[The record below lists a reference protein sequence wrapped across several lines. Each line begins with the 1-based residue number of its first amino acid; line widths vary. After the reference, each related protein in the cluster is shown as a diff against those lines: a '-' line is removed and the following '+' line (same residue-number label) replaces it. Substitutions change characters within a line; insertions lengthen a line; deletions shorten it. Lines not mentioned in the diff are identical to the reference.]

1 MGRAIDLL
9 ITYRIIKLLIT
20 PFEKQEAYKYGIIDK
35 DGKVLRKN
43 KELKSAKEKDS
54 YTILH
59 RFVFNLKR
67 LLNKIPGGKSKL
79 GTYAAALGLLLK
91 EQKDINA
98 IELERNLYKHLVDN
112 KLIVYND
119 NLNESAEFDYLPT
132 GRFTII
138 DNLED
143 LDGETSA
150 EVGDVVYTTENQKP
164 FDTYFGVNLYHVVNE
179 DTKKQIVVS
188 EDNIER
194 IRFWCGHI
202 MTKKVYG
209 YLNLKE
215 SNENF

>member
-9 ITYRIIKLLIT
+9 ITYRVIKMLVT

-35 DGKVLRKN
+35 DGKVLRRA
-43 KELKSAKEKDS
+43 KELKTAKEKDA
-54 YTILH
+54 YTVLH

-67 LLNKIPGGKSKL
+67 LINLIPGGKSKL

-98 IELERNLYKHLVDN
+98 VELERTLYKHLVDN
-112 KLIVYND
+112 NLIAYED
-119 NLNESAEFDYLPT
+119 DLNESVGFDYLPE

-143 LDGETSA
+143 LNGKKTA
-150 EVGDVVYTTENQKP
+150 EVGDIVYTTENQKP
-164 FDTYFGVNLYHVVNE
+164 FDNYFGVNLYHVINE
-179 DTKKQIVVS
+179 DTKEKIIVS

-194 IRFWCGHI
+194 IRF
-202 MTKKVYG
+202 
-209 YLNLKE
+209 
-215 SNENF
+215 